1 MVSDFSLSDGHY
13 TGPKDEVLILVLME
27 DGLGRK
33 ISYLSDNLRISQRKT
48 RYFQCFA
55 QKK

>member
-1 MVSDFSLSDGHY
+1 MVSDPRDISKYNVEL
-13 TGPKDEVLILVLME
+13 VLILVLME